1 MPAIHQLVAGFNLGD
16 AISNEARTLRRLFQ
30 GWGCASEIFSE
41 RQRILPQLR
50 REARDAATAVQV
62 VQPDDIVLLHLSTGS
77 PVNEIFRQLRCRK
90 ALLYHNITPPEFF
103 RDMNAPVAAQL
114 AQGREQVQ
122 ALAGVAA
129 VNLAVSA
136 FNATELEALGYAQV
150 GVLPLVLDFAAL
162 RAAPDSGRLARY
174 ADGLTNILF
183 VGRGVPNKRLE
194 DVLAAFFY
202 FQKFV
207 EPNSRLIH
215 AGSYAG
221 LENYQALLRT
231 HIHQLQLANVE
242 FTGSIPQS
250 ELNACYQSAHVFLC
264 SSEHEGFC
272 IPLIEAMVNEVPILA
287 YAAGAVPETLAGAGV
302 LIKEKR
308 FDLIAEMLGRLVH
321 DAALRNAVL
330 AQQRE
335 RLALYEHRD
344 LETELRA
351 HLAPLLEPSTGNRP
365 R

>member
-1 MPAIHQLVAGFNLGD
+1 MPALHQFVAGYSQGD
-16 AISNEARTLRRLFQ
+16 AISNEARTLRDLFR
-30 GWGCASEIFSE
+30 GWGYTSEIYCE
-41 RQRILPQLR
+41 QHRTLPELR
-50 REARDAATAVQV
+50 REARDLATAPQTIR
-62 VQPDDIVLLHLSTGS
+62 PEDIVLLHLSIGS
-77 PVNEIFRQLRCRK
+77 PVNELFGQLRCRK

-103 RDMNAPVAAQL
+103 RDIHEPLAAQL
-114 AQGREQVQ
+114 ARGREQVR

-136 FNATELEALGYAQV
+136 FNAMELETLGYAQV
-150 GVLPLVLDFAAL
+150 GVLPLVLDFDAL
-162 RAAPDSGRLARY
+162 RAPPHRGRLARY

-183 VGRGVPNKRLE
+183 VGRGVPNKRIE
-194 DVLAAFFY
+194 DVLSAFYY
-202 FQKFV
+202 FQKYV
-207 EPNSRLIH
+207 EPHSRLIH

-221 LENYQALLRT
+221 LENYQALLWTR
-231 HIHQLQLANVE
+231 IRQLQLSNVE
-242 FTGSIPQS
+242 LTGSIPQA

-264 SSEHEGFC
+264 LSEHEGFC

-321 DAALRNAVL
+321 DEALRDAVL
-330 AQQRE
+330 ARQRE
-335 RLALYEHRD
+335 RLDLYENRD

-351 HLAPLLEPSTGNRP
+351 HLAPLLETT
-365 R
+365 